1 MHPILFWYGGEPYA
15 TYSVLVPL
23 GYLAGVLWLRAQLKH
38 HGAAPAELWGMI
50 FTVLAGG
57 VLGGKLGFFIV
68 EWRDFVADP
77 LAMIREWNT
86 GWVFWFGLLMGIL
99 AGFVY
104 QWWHN
109 RRYRPR
115 AYLPVADYC
124 VTALAIGHI
133 FGRFGC
139 LMEGCCHGR
148 PTTMPW
154 GIIFTDP
161 ACSVM
166 DRLKGVPLHPTQLY
180 EAFGEA
186 LAAFLLIR
194 VVLPGTRAGKYRY
207 GTAFFGYLLYYSFLR
222 FLGECFRGDDRGVFL
237 SPILSPSQWT
247 SVFSAVVVGIVLWK
261 RGVTERDPE
270 SRSMFTDGK
279 P

>member
-1 MHPILFWYGGEPYA
+1 MHPILFWWRGEPYA
-15 TYSVLVPL
+15 TYDLLVPL
-23 GYLAGVLWLRAQLKH
+23 GYVTGVLWLRTQLKH
-38 HGAAPAELWGMI
+38 HGAKPAELWGLI
-50 FTVLAGG
+50 LTVLAGAL
-57 VLGGKLGFFIV
+57 LGGKLGFFIV
-68 EWRDFVADP
+68 EWHDFLADP
-77 LAMIREWNT
+77 WSMIRDWNT
-86 GWVFWFGLLMGIL
+86 GWVFWFGLLMGIA
-99 AGFVY
+99 AGSAY

-109 RRYRPR
+109 RHYRPR

-139 LMEGCCHGR
+139 LAEGCCHGR

-154 GIIFTDP
+154 GIVFTDP

-166 DRLKGVPLHPTQLY
+166 DSLKGIPLHPTQLY

-186 LAAFLLIR
+186 LAAAFLIY
-194 VVLPGTRAGKYRY
+194 VVLPGIRAGKYRY
-207 GTAFFGYLLYYSFLR
+207 GTAFYGYLLYYSFLR

-247 SVFSAVVVGIVLWK
+247 SVFSAIVVGVILWK
-261 RGVTERDPE
+261 RGVIERDPAG
-270 SRSMFTDGK
+270 RSLFTDRA
-279 P
+279 

>member
-1 MHPILFWYGGEPYA
+1 MHPILFWWHGEPHA
-15 TYSVLVPL
+15 TYGVLVPL
-23 GYLAGVLWLRAQLKH
+23 GYLIGVLWLRTQLKH

-57 VLGGKLGFFIV
+57 VLGGKLGFLIV

-77 LAMIREWNT
+77 MSMIRTWST
-86 GWVFWFGLLMGIL
+86 GWVFWFGLLSGML
-99 AGFVY
+99 AGLGY

-124 VTALAIGHI
+124 VTALSIGHV
-133 FGRFGC
+133 FGRVGC

-166 DRLKGVPLHPTQLY
+166 DSMKGLPLHPTQLY

-186 LAAFLLIR
+186 AAAFVLIGW
-194 VVLPGTRAGKYRY
+194 VLPGTRAGKYRY

-222 FLGECFRGDDRGVFL
+222 FAGECFRGDDRGVFL
-237 SPILSPSQWT
+237 SPLLSPSQWT
-247 SVFSAVVVGIVLWK
+247 SLFSAIVVGLVLWR
-261 RGVTERDPE
+261 RGIMERDQKG
-270 SRSMFTDGK
+270 RSLFTDGN
-279 P
+279 